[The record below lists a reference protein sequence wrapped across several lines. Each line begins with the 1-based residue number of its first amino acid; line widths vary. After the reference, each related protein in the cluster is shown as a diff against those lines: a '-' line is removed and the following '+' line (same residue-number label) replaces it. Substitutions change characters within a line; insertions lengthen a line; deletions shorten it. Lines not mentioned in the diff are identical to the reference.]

1 MSNKSRLLFT
11 RRKSRNR
18 FSIKKKSSLSHRL
31 VVFRSNANM
40 YAQLIDDN
48 KGNTLLTVSTLNKDV
63 KKSISNN
70 NGGNIK
76 AASVIGD
83 IIAKKAL
90 DKGIKEVFF
99 DRGGYIYH
107 GRVKALAE
115 SARKSGLKF

>member
-107 GRVKALAE
+107 GRVNALAE
-115 SARKSGLKF
+115 SARKTGLKF

>member
-48 KGNTLLTVSTLNKDV
+48 NGHTLLTVSTLNKEV
-63 KKSISNN
+63 KKSISN

-107 GRVKALAE
+107 GRVKNLAE
-115 SARKSGLKF
+115 AAREGGLIF

>member
-18 FSIKKKSSLSHRL
+18 FSIKKKSNLNHRL
-31 VVFRSNANM
+31 VVFRSNANI

-48 KGNTLLTVSTLNKDV
+48 NGYTLLTVSTLDKEI
-63 KKSISNN
+63 KKSVSD

-83 IIAKKAL
+83 AIAKKAL

-115 SARKSGLKF
+115 AARKSGLKL